1 MNMHLVRTPGPYQ
14 RKRVD
19 ISIRLAELFYLHG
32 DDYYFKWCPFNLQD
46 MAFCLLKDG
55 LSHYE
60 RIAIAKLPEASENR
74 K

>member
-1 MNMHLVRTPGPYQ
+1 MNMHLVRTPGQYQ
-14 RKRVD
+14 RKRVA
-19 ISIRLAELFYLHG
+19 ISIRLAELFYWHG

-46 MAFCLLKDG
+46 MAFCLLKDA